1 MADIRIVICKN
12 QQDANVMFHVLR
24 DDGFNCHP
32 PGPAAHFVFV
42 DATQADPP
50 DPETVFKNHI
60 VLIGTR
66 P

>member
-1 MADIRIVICKN
+1 
-12 QQDANVMFHVLR
+12 VMFHVLR
-24 DDGFNCHP
+24 DDGFNCLP